1 MHKKDFKIIKK
12 IFKKSSKV
20 FVMGHK
26 DIDLDAFGAAI
37 GICCYAFSKNKP
49 SYIIL
54 DDTKLETSVKKVI
67 EQYGKDLN
75 IFKSKNIDKLLDDKS
90 LLVIVDVN
98 KKSLLQN
105 SDILEKFKNIIVLDH
120 HGIGLDTI
128 NLSSAHLFIDAS
140 ASSTCE
146 IITGLFE
153 FENYILDPMIATTIL
168 AGIVLD
174 TNNFI
179 IKTDKETYHAA
190 CYLANCGAD
199 SRNVQYLL
207 KQDIKE
213 YIEMQKVITEVKVIK
228 KIAVTKGLQTKVYRR
243 EDLAKIADTILLFNN
258 IEASFVI
265 GKIDNGIGISSRSMG
280 NINVGQIM
288 EEFGGGGDNHEAAAK
303 IIDRSLNEVFS
314 EITKKAKKL

>member
-1 MHKKDFKIIKK
+1 M
-12 IFKKSSKV
+12 
-20 FVMGHK
+20 
-26 DIDLDAFGAAI
+26 
-37 GICCYAFSKNKP
+37 
-49 SYIIL
+49 
-54 DDTKLETSVKKVI
+54 
-67 EQYGKDLN
+67 
-75 IFKSKNIDKLLDDKS
+75 LLDDKS

-105 SDILEKFKNIIVLDH
+105 SEVLEKFKNIIVIDH
-120 HGIGLDTI
+120 HGVGIDTI
-128 NLSSAHLFIDAS
+128 NIPQAHLFIDTS

-153 FENYILDPMIATTIL
+153 YENYVLEPTVATTIL

-190 CYLANCGAD
+190 YYLAKCGAD
-199 SRNVQYLL
+199 SRGVQYLL

-213 YIEMQKVITEVKVIK
+213 YVEMQKVITEVKVIK
-228 KIAVTKGLQTKVYRR
+228 KIAISKGLQTKVYRR

-265 GKIDNGIGISSRSMG
+265 GKIDNGVGISSRSMG

-303 IIDRSLNEVFS
+303 ITDRSLNEVFS
-314 EITKKAKKL
+314 EVTKKAKKL